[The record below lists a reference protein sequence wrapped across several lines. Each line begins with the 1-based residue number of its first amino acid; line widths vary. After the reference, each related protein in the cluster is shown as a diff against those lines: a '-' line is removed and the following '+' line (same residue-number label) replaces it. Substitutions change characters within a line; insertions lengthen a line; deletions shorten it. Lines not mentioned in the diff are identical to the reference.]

1 MRTTVF
7 FFLLAVFLISAC
19 DDDGIEA
26 PQNPFAAQ
34 DTFDV
39 TVTKSSRRE
48 LDLRAVNGTISITG
62 DAGATTISVFA
73 IKRVEAPT
81 QADAD
86 ARVRQIEVV
95 VDSTGDAVLVE
106 TVQPSKT
113 EGRNYIVNYEVQV
126 PRDFNIV
133 VTGANGDVALD
144 DINGIVSVTMAN
156 GRASLA
162 GVVGSTTVI
171 LANGAIDGQVTL
183 PLGELLDMRVANGE
197 IDLMIPQSTSA
208 QFHAEVEIGSVT
220 VVGLN
225 LQDAV
230 VERRRVT
237 GRLGA
242 GDGAVSLIVAN
253 GDIFVEGF

>member
-1 MRTTVF
+1 MRTTVVLS
-7 FFLLAVFLISAC
+7 LLAVFLISAC

-34 DTFDV
+34 DTFNV
-39 TVTKSSRRE
+39 AVTKSSRRE
-48 LDLRAVNGTISITG
+48 LDLRAVNGAISITG

-73 IKRVEAPT
+73 VKRVEAPT

-95 VDSTGDAVLVE
+95 VDSTADAVSVE
-106 TVQPSKT
+106 TVQPTNT
-113 EGRNYIVNYEVQV
+113 EGRNYIVNYVVQV

-133 VTGANGDVALD
+133 VTSANGDVALKN
-144 DINGIVSVTMAN
+144 INGIVSATIAN
-156 GRASLA
+156 GRVSLA
-162 GVVGSTTVI
+162 GIVGSTTVVV
-171 LANGAIDGQVTL
+171 ANGVIDGQVTL
-183 PLGELLDMRVANGE
+183 PLGGLLDMRVANGE

-225 LQDAV
+225 LQNAV

-237 GRLGA
+237 GTLGG

-253 GDIFVEGF
+253 GEIFVEGF